1 MRGTQIL
8 ILFGLLTLVLITSG
22 CVSNTDRSAGIT
34 TKEKLTVNLPK
45 KPLNKSALLI
55 IAPQNFRDEE
65 YSVTMDV
72 LKRSGVRVTV
82 ASLKKGVAKGML
94 GLKVMVNNTIYDVNV
109 SKFDAIIFIGGSGS
123 TVFYNNQRA
132 LEIAREAYESGKVVA
147 AICLAPGILARAG
160 ILKGKRATIWS
171 GARDVLENAGAIYTG
186 RDVEVDG
193 NIVTANGPKAAEKFA
208 ITVVKLLANPP
219 SR

>member
-1 MRGTQIL
+1 MRGAQAL

-22 CVSNTDRSAGIT
+22 CVSNTDRSVGIT
-34 TKEKLTVNLPK
+34 ANEKLTVNLPE

-65 YSVTMDV
+65 YSVTMNV
-72 LKRSGVRVTV
+72 LKRSGVRVVV
-82 ASLKKGVAKGML
+82 ASLKTGMVRGML
-94 GLKVMVNNTIYDVNV
+94 GMRVMVNNTIYDVNV
-109 SKFDAIIFIGGSGS
+109 SEFDAIIFIGGSGS
-123 TVFYNNQRA
+123 TVFYDNPRA
-132 LEIAREAYESGKVVA
+132 LKIAREAYESGKVVA

-171 GARDVLENAGAIYTG
+171 GAKEVLENAGAIYTG

-193 NIVTANGPKAAEKFA
+193 NIVTANGPKAAENFA
-208 ITVVKLLANPP
+208 ITIVKLLANPP
-219 SR
+219 TH